1 MNRFRYVSVNTV
13 WIVLIASWQICLC
26 GATKAQA
33 PDLAETL
40 RQADAGDPLA
50 QAIAATHYS
59 LGWGVTKDP
68 ARAMELA
75 QLSAK
80 QGNPLGIFRVG
91 ALLRSGDAGPKN
103 ESAGLDLQR
112 RSVEGLTAMGQNPYA
127 LTALGILAFQ
137 GKVIPKDWSAAAKL
151 YKMAAEQRFAPAQY
165 NYSMCAYEGQGIPKS
180 PAAYTKYLQMALDQ
194 NYPPALD
201 WKTSLEGSAV
211 TADSILASVQTA
223 TPSAA
228 AMPFQ
233 QQESAQRSAVL
244 AEQRVD
250 SAAVTATISDP
261 DGFTNIRQSP
271 TTNSVIVGTIQEGEV
286 FEAMRSQEAWWLV
299 RTKNNIAGYVH
310 SSRIRLLGPGE
321 YSASEAKQGT
331 SGEHQSSSLSQQP
344 NTQQASPLSS
354 VPVPEESK
362 NGVTAPNPEP
372 SQQSKSPSEAK
383 QPQAARAPVIDGP
396 FSGLRTASE
405 QEKRPSPPE
414 SDTRADSRPQAR
426 PMGPSV
432 KGLQI
437 GMDFQNAIE
446 IISQRITGK
455 NTGFPANEPYKLQGP
470 FPSNEGPL
478 KDWGEIAKV
487 AGFDGPYVAVVPGFP
502 VGGIIRADQ
511 LDNVVFISMTGPLTK
526 ALFEGAADLPFQQ
539 FAEEF
544 ARAYG
549 LNLEVSEDGE
559 AYETRHPEGVLVRL
573 GQDFSLR
580 LEKTKTSEDVKSA
593 FD

>member
-1 MNRFRYVSVNTV
+1 MISLRYVSVNTV
-13 WIVLIASWQICLC
+13 WIVLVASCQICLC
-26 GATKAQA
+26 GATRAQA

-137 GKVIPKDWSAAAKL
+137 GKVTPKDWSAAAKL
-151 YKMAAEQRFAPAQY
+151 YKMAAEQGFAPAQY

-211 TADSILASVQTA
+211 TADSILASVRNA

-228 AMPFQ
+228 ALPFQ
-233 QQESAQRSAVL
+233 QQESAQSSEVL
-244 AEQRVD
+244 AEQQID

-271 TTNSVIVGTIQEGEV
+271 TTNSAIVGTIQDGEV
-286 FEAMRSQEAWWLV
+286 FEATRSQEAWWLV

-310 SSRIRLLGPGE
+310 SSRIRLSGPGE
-321 YSASEAKQGT
+321 YQG
-331 SGEHQSSSLSQQP
+331 SSLSQQP
-344 NTQQASPLSS
+344 NTQQTSPVSS
-354 VPVPEESK
+354 VPVPEESM
-362 NGVTAPNPEP
+362 NGVAAPIPEP
-372 SQQSKSPSEAK
+372 VQQQAGAQQSKPPSEAK

-396 FSGLRTASE
+396 FSGLRIASE
-405 QEKRPSPPE
+405 QKQNPPSSETKEKSPLE
-414 SDTRADSRPQAR
+414 TAGLSASVEAT
-426 PMGPSV
+426 GPKV
-432 KGLQI
+432 KGLFL
-437 GMDFQNAIE
+437 GMPIEEAKSIIEQLNGRKYVIREKEGQSKCLTLYEMTDAQDGRAATRRSDPAVITAEQSQN
-446 IISQRITGK
+446 IISIVFSGEKSDELFGTGALDGEDFAEK
-455 NTGFPANEPYKLQGP
+455 VMEAYGIPE
-470 FPSNEGPL
+470 L
-478 KDWGEIAKV
+478 K
-487 AGFDGPYVAVVPGFP
+487 P
-502 VGGIIRADQ
+502 V
-511 LDNVVFISMTGPLTK
+511 
-526 ALFEGAADLPFQQ
+526 ADLGFEAVEMTSNLFRPGTSGWV
-539 FAEEF
+539 FA
-544 ARAYG
+544 
-549 LNLEVSEDGE
+549 S
-559 AYETRHPEGVLVRL
+559 PEGWRIVVNDNHAIKLSVAP
-573 GQDFSLR
+573 
-580 LEKTKTSEDVKSA
+580 KVKA
-593 FD
+593 MD

>member
-1 MNRFRYVSVNTV
+1 
-13 WIVLIASWQICLC
+13 
-26 GATKAQA
+26 
-33 PDLAETL
+33 
-40 RQADAGDPLA
+40 
-50 QAIAATHYS
+50 
-59 LGWGVTKDP
+59 
-68 ARAMELA
+68 MELA

-112 RSVEGLTAMGQNPYA
+112 RSVEGLTAMGQDPYA

-151 YKMAAEQRFAPAQY
+151 YKMAAEQGFAPAQY

-223 TPSAA
+223 TTSAA

-244 AEQRVD
+244 AEQQVD

-286 FEAMRSQEAWWLV
+286 FEATRSQEAWWLV

-321 YSASEAKQGT
+321 YSASEPKQGT
-331 SGEHQSSSLSQQP
+331 SGEYQGSSSSQQP

-372 SQQSKSPSEAK
+372 SQQQAGAQQSKSPSEAK

-396 FSGLRTASE
+396 FSGLRTAPEQKQNSPASE
-405 QEKRPSPPE
+405 TVKEPLLEPAGMSASLE
-414 SDTRADSRPQAR
+414 AI
-426 PMGPSV
+426 GPKV
-432 KGLQI
+432 KGLFL
-437 GMDFQNAIE
+437 GMSIE
-446 IISQRITGK
+446 EAKSIIEQLNGRKYVIREK
-455 NTGFPANEPYKLQGP
+455 
-470 FPSNEGPL
+470 EGQSKCL
-478 KDWGEIAKV
+478 SLYEIADAQDASAALRPSDPKV
-487 AGFDGPYVAVVPGFP
+487 MTAEQSQNVISIVFSGEKSDELFGTGALDGE
-502 VGGIIRADQ
+502 D
-511 LDNVVFISMTGPLTK
+511 
-526 ALFEGAADLPFQQ
+526 
-539 FAEEF
+539 FAEK
-544 ARAYG
+544 
-549 LNLEVSEDGE
+549 VIE
-559 AYETRHPEGVLVRL
+559 AYEIPELKPVADLGFEALEMTSNLFRPGTSGWVFASPEGWRIVVNDNHAIKLSVAPKAKAM
-573 GQDFSLR
+573 D
-580 LEKTKTSEDVKSA
+580 
-593 FD
+593 